1 MKLSPS
7 GINCLRYLSHQ
18 DHQMSSGRRVEKGVC
33 SQASDRAL
41 ERSPVGSG
49 NETEVKAGSQAEPA
63 AGSLTF
69 L

>member
-18 DHQMSSGRRVEKGVC
+18 DHPMNTGRKVEKGMC
-33 SQASDRAL
+33 SQANDRAL
-41 ERSPVGSG
+41 ERSPVGSD

-63 AGSLTF
+63 AGSPTF